1 MNNVKRAIQRNNMKN
16 VNKWHKKVAQKVIR
30 TWMNNAKRMKEQH
43 KEHKGITN
51 SKEEKHE
58 KQEEQ

>member
-1 MNNVKRAIQRNNMKN
+1 
-16 VNKWHKKVAQKVIR
+16 
-30 TWMNNAKRMKEQH
+30 MKEQH

-58 KQEEQ
+58 KQEEQWMAQARVEAPFYCFYW